1 MIGGTAIFGFG
12 LWMWLYALLTDIANG
27 QEVIDRAELIVFMM
41 WVAPAIVV
49 VVGSYIQ
56 SIGRKR
62 WPVIL
67 VLIGSVGVLPFVAL
81 NAWFIFAY
89 TGNTWGLRVVYTDL
103 ITVVV
108 TMLISILNVAFD
120 ETPAAKIPTVA

>member
-12 LWMWLYALLTDIANG
+12 LWMWLYALLRDIANG

-49 VVGSYIQ
+49 VVGCYIQ
-56 SIGRKR
+56 SIRRKQ

-67 VLIGSVGVLPFVAL
+67 VLIGGVGVLPFVAE

-89 TGNTWGLRVVYTDL
+89 TGNAWGLRVVYTDL